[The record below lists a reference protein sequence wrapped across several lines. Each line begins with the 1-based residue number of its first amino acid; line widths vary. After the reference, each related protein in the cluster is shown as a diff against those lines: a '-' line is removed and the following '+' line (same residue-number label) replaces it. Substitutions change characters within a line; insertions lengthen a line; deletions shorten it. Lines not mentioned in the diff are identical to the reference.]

1 MDGMQHSPTRRT
13 AMVGAGL
20 AGVAL
25 GGMIAPAQAQ
35 IDRKTF
41 VLVHGSSAGGWC
53 YRRVSDILESRGHKV
68 FAPTLTGLGERS
80 HLMSGL
86 ITLDTHITDV
96 VNVIRWEN
104 LDNFVLVGH
113 SYGGWIISGVAEQVE
128 KKISSIVFLDA
139 FMPENGQRVLDTNS
153 PRSRAE
159 IEEAVRK
166 AEVSRPAP
174 YPSVWKVNEKD
185 QPWVQEKFTAEPIGV
200 AFTPIKLTGA
210 REDLRSGDGLR
221 QSKFRESLRQDEGR
235 SILAHVRNAV
245 RPRSHDRHAGADR
258 GDSAASGVRRRRHVR
273 QIRAQILRY
282 LRPFAAAERAGGSG
296 LAQSAPPRGALRSG
310 PA

>member
-1 MDGMQHSPTRRT
+1 MDETQYSPTRRG
-13 AMVGAGL
+13 VGAGL
-20 AGVAL
+20 AGAAL

-35 IDRKTF
+35 AARKTF

-53 YRRVSDILESRGHKV
+53 YRRVADVLESRGQKV

-80 HLMSGL
+80 HLMSGM

-96 VNVIRWEN
+96 VNVIRWES
-104 LDNFVLVGH
+104 LEHFVLVGH

-153 PRSRAE
+153 RRSRAE

-174 YPSVWKVNEKD
+174 HPSVWKVNEKD
-185 QPWVQEKFTAEPIGV
+185 QPWVQEKFTAQPIGV
-200 AFTPIKLTGA
+200 AFTPIRLTGA
-210 REDLRSGDGLR
+210 RDRVPKKTYVRATGYDNPNFRQGLR
-221 QSKFRESLRQDEGR
+221 QGEGR
-235 SILAHVRNAV
+235 SVVAHVRNAV
-245 RPRSHDRHAGADR
+245 RP
-258 GDSAASGVRRRRHVR
+258 
-273 QIRAQILRY
+273 
-282 LRPFAAAERAGGSG
+282 
-296 LAQSAPPRGALRSG
+296 
-310 PA
+310 